1 MAAGVAF
8 LVSGL
13 SSNAGVEFFETIH
26 TNDYFQN
33 APFHVLDIKY
43 RPKMFLII
51 FLRYLFKESFNYFEQ
66 VTDYYE

>member
-13 SSNAGVEFFETIH
+13 SFNAGVECFESIQ

-43 RPKMFLII
+43 RPKMFLICI
-51 FLRYLFKESFNYFEQ
+51 LKS
-66 VTDYYE
+66 

>member
-13 SSNAGVEFFETIH
+13 SSNAGAGFFET
-26 TNDYFQN
+26 TQANDCFQN

-43 RPKMFLII
+43 CPKMFLVYI
-51 FLRYLFKESFNYFEQ
+51 LKS
-66 VTDYYE
+66 